1 MIERIIIA
9 GSGGQ
14 GVMLLGKVLAEAA
27 MRQAKFVTWFP
38 AYGPEV
44 RGGTSYC
51 MVTISDQEIGSP
63 YINKADTVIILNNPS
78 LEIFKG
84 RVKDEGLLILNSS
97 LVKAGAN
104 RGVNPVRNGAPRRGI
119 SNGVKILQFPFTD
132 IAIKLG
138 NIKVA
143 NMVALGC
150 YLRQKKII
158 KIKEMLEVFRFMA
171 PAGKTDI
178 LEVNQRALQ
187 EGVKLGNG

>member
-1 MIERIIIA
+1 MTEKIIIA

-14 GVMLLGKVLAEAA
+14 GILLLGKVIAEAA
-27 MRQAKFVTWFP
+27 MRQGRFVTWLP

-44 RGGTSYC
+44 RGGTSHC

-63 YINKADTVIILNNPS
+63 YINKADTAVILNNPS
-78 LEIFKG
+78 LGRFKV

-97 LVKAGAN
+97 LARAGAN
-104 RGVNPVRNGAPRRGI
+104 E
-119 SNGVKILQFPFTD
+119 GVKILQFPFTD

-187 EGVKLGNG
+187 EGVELGNG

>member
-14 GVMLLGKVLAEAA
+14 GVMLLGKVLAQTA
-27 MRQAKFVTWFP
+27 MLEGKQVTWFP

-44 RGGTSYC
+44 RGGTSHC

-63 YINKADTVIILNNPS
+63 YITTADTLIVLNQPS
-78 LEIFKG
+78 LERFK
-84 RVKDEGLLILNSS
+84 KMLKNKGLLILNSS
-97 LVKAGAN
+97 LARMDADSK
-104 RGVNPVRNGAPRRGI
+104 I
-119 SNGVKILQFPFTD
+119 KILQFPFTD

-150 YLRQKKII
+150 FAVAKKII
-158 KIKEMLEVFRFMA
+158 KISNILKVFKSIA
-171 PAGKTDI
+171 PAGNLEI
-178 LEVNQRALQ
+178 LKINRQAL
-187 EGVKLGNG
+187 EAAGELNYD